1 MGKKCSNYT
10 YNVKKKKFLDWNKK
24 IKHFL
29 QKKIYARKRESMQ
42 EDWGKSVST
51 CRRENSRA
59 SQYFVNWTSVDAYN
73 NEEIKILKWRNKIM
87 MI

>member
-1 MGKKCSNYT
+1 MGKKMFKLYLQC
-10 YNVKKKKFLDWNKK
+10 KKKFFLDWNKK
-24 IKHFL
+24 LKHFL

-51 CRRENSRA
+51 CRRENSRT

-73 NEEIKILKWRNKIM
+73 NEEIKMLKWRNKIM

>member
-1 MGKKCSNYT
+1 MFKLYLQC
-10 YNVKKKKFLDWNKK
+10 KKKKISRLKQKNKT
-24 IKHFL
+24 FFT
-29 QKKIYARKRESMQ
+29 KKIYARKRESMQ

>member
-1 MGKKCSNYT
+1 MGKKMFKLYLQC
-10 YNVKKKKFLDWNKK
+10 KKKNFLDWNKK
-24 IKHFL
+24 LKHFL

-51 CRRENSRA
+51 CRRENSRT

-73 NEEIKILKWRNKIM
+73 NEEIKMLKWRNKIM